1 MLTAKKIKNET
12 PSNLQT
18 MKQANLSLL
27 FGLIRRHG
35 SVSRAELA
43 NITGL
48 SPTTVSSLVDEML
61 ERELL
66 LETGAGTSE
75 TSGRK
80 PIMLEINPQ
89 GGYVAGIEFTGGGFS
104 LELFDFLG
112 NPLLFKRVGVEDYSK
127 IGGAAI
133 QNLDK
138 ILAKLK
144 ISSDKI
150 AGLCIGVPGIIDTA
164 AGRVIQSTVIQIG
177 PDNDFFERL
186 KNHFPA
192 ASVAMGNESHFCAY
206 FEKAGMEEDIKS
218 LIFIDIDVGIGAGI
232 ILDNQIFEGALG
244 NAGEFGHISVDM
256 NGPVCKC
263 GKRGCLETL
272 ASVPAIVRRSSDA
285 AGRDLTFE
293 DIKELYVKKDEVI
306 LNVLE
311 DAANRLAYGIS
322 NIINMMNPEA
332 VIIGGRIPELGEDFL
347 ELVRARLK
355 NISLAPDINR
365 IILKYFKAAGNPV
378 TNGCA
383 LFMLDRIFFGN
394 EFFAG

>member
-1 MLTAKKIKNET
+1 
-12 PSNLQT
+12 
-18 MKQANLSLL
+18 
-27 FGLIRRHG
+27 
-35 SVSRAELA
+35 
-43 NITGL
+43 
-48 SPTTVSSLVDEML
+48 
-61 ERELL
+61 
-66 LETGAGTSE
+66 
-75 TSGRK
+75 
-80 PIMLEINPQ
+80 
-89 GGYVAGIEFTGGGFS
+89 
-104 LELFDFLG
+104 
-112 NPLLFKRVGVEDYSK
+112 
-127 IGGAAI
+127 
-133 QNLDK
+133 
-138 ILAKLK
+138 
-144 ISSDKI
+144 
-150 AGLCIGVPGIIDTA
+150 
-164 AGRVIQSTVIQIG
+164 
-177 PDNDFFERL
+177 
-186 KNHFPA
+186 
-192 ASVAMGNESHFCAY
+192 MGNESHFCAY

-332 VIIGGRIPELGEDFL
+332 VILGGRIPELGEDFL

-355 NISLAPDINR
+355 NISLAPDLNR